1 MNNQLIVR
9 ISEGL
14 GNQLFMYSNAY
25 ALSKKIGYELFIDDE
40 SSYRNKNIRSYLL
53 NNFNI
58 TGKIVSD
65 DLKFNNYTKNVFR
78 KFKIRIDKFK
88 KYKEFLIE
96 ATDTNQQTSYHNYL
110 NNILLN
116 QNVYLEGHFESEK
129 YFINERDKILNE
141 FKLTNENQYKVNKY
155 LYNFHNENIVS
166 ICVRQNRFSES
177 IGNKSNLSSIKKS
190 KLFVKD
196 TIDYI
201 KRAEI
206 LIESKITNPKYFIWS
221 DDFTNLSEYFPENKY
236 TFVINDENKALNDF
250 YLFKNCKYFIVG
262 PTTFHWWGAWLSNF
276 DNKICIRPKNLNP
289 SSNINFWP
297 ESWLVI

>member
-96 ATDTNQQTSYHNYL
+96 ATDINKQTSYHNYL
-110 NNILLN
+110 NNILLH

>member
-1 MNNQLIVR
+1 MFR
-9 ISEGL
+9 
-14 GNQLFMYSNAY
+14 
-25 ALSKKIGYELFIDDE
+25 IGYELFIDDE

-96 ATDTNQQTSYHNYL
+96 ATDTNKQTSYHNYL

-177 IGNKSNLSSIKKS
+177 IGNKSNFYGKGFGTIILGLAIKRFIKSYKPKKIFSIVKKS
-190 KLFVKD
+190 NKRSEKCFLNNQFIKVKKN
-196 TIDYI
+196 TPT
-201 KRAEI
+201 
-206 LIESKITNPKYFIWS
+206 KINLKNVNYFQYK
-221 DDFTNLSEYFPENKY
+221 FN
-236 TFVINDENKALNDF
+236 
-250 YLFKNCKYFIVG
+250 
-262 PTTFHWWGAWLSNF
+262 
-276 DNKICIRPKNLNP
+276 
-289 SSNINFWP
+289 
-297 ESWLVI
+297 